1 MKITKAVFINCILF
15 SFISGQ
21 NLCPPAYLNTLFYNE
36 QVNLYWDTPDT
47 ANYGEIF
54 FDECFEVCST
64 ASSAMDIL
72 WADDNNSGGWFR
84 DSAGDSIDCASGMF
98 PCSDGGSDHFSA
110 FAHFTD
116 SATVTAD
123 SRLVTP
129 TIDLTSYTTAHIE
142 FVEAYEWSIDAS
154 DSNMVEVSIDGG
166 QTWEVVYSSFPWE
179 VGDDVWF
186 MAGDISEYAGN
197 EIIVAF
203 RYYDSV
209 GYGESWLVDNI
220 RVWGGNGTEPSL
232 CGTFEGYNIYQD
244 GALIGNTNTEEYV
257 VTDLENGT
265 TYCFEV
271 TAVYTE
277 DESTPCVAVCTA
289 PMGPFQVNPLWLNF
303 DEMNAGEYQEM
314 TLTVQ
319 NFDTLDYEYEITS
332 LALAEIELAID
343 LLVDPMEGSFS
354 TFFDPGGALEG
365 EWWLGDSA
373 FAESIYLVY
382 PEPWDGGQFAF
393 LNDDMNGDGADP
405 TDSWLISNEVIPYG
419 IGPVFLLAD
428 IFFPNPDGICATGNL
443 YSDDGLIHVST
454 DDGTTWAVVDS
465 VFSTGWNWQRY
476 MYNLSP
482 YIGDAASFKV
492 AFQYHDCN
500 GNWGYGIG
508 VDDIMIK
515 EGDQFTWLTVSPR
528 KGTTPSA
535 GSYNDSIT
543 VTVGVYALNDGFTG
557 ADDIIVEA
565 GENEITVQVGV
576 GVQVAVDESGDL
588 PRQFA
593 LHQNYPNPFN
603 PETMI
608 WFDVAEKTDVA
619 VSVYNVLGQKVS
631 TLLYGTMDAGIY
643 QVKWKGLMDSGEQ
656 LPSGLYF
663 YELKSPLFNSVKKM
677 VLVR

>member
-1 MKITKAVFINCILF
+1 MKITKAIFINCVLF

-21 NLCPPAYLNTLFYNE
+21 NLCPPGYLNTLFYDE
-36 QVNLYWDTPDT
+36 QVNLFWDVPDT
-47 ANYGEIF
+47 ANYGDLF
-54 FDECFEVCST
+54 FDECFEACST

-72 WADDNNSGGWFR
+72 WAVDDSSGGWFR
-84 DSAGDSIDCASGMF
+84 NSAGDAIDCGSGMF

-110 FAHFTD
+110 WAHFTD
-116 SATVTAD
+116 SATVTVD

-142 FVEAYEWSIDAS
+142 FIEAYEWVIDAS

-166 QTWEVVYSSFPWE
+166 ETWEVVYVSLPWD

-186 MAGDISEYAGN
+186 MTGDISEYAGN

-209 GYGESWLVDNI
+209 GYGESWFVDEI
-220 RVWGGNGTEPSL
+220 RVWGGTGTETNV

-244 GALIGNTNTEEYV
+244 GALIETTDTEEYV

-265 TYCFEV
+265 EYCFEV

-277 DESTPCVAVCTA
+277 GESDPCVAVCTT
-289 PMGPFQVNPLWLNF
+289 PMGPFQVNPLVLNF
-303 DEMNAGEYQEM
+303 DETNAGEYQEM
-314 TLTVQ
+314 TLTIQ
-319 NFDTLDYEYEITS
+319 NFDTLDYEYDIFS
-332 LALAEIELAID
+332 LAVADIEIAID
-343 LLVDPMEGSFS
+343 LLVDPMEGAFS
-354 TFFDPGGALEG
+354 TFFDPGGLFEG
-365 EWWLGDSA
+365 SWSVGDST
-373 FAESIYLVY
+373 FASSTYLDYAV
-382 PEPWDGGQFAF
+382 PWDGGEFAYV
-393 LNDDMNGDGADP
+393 NDDANGDGADP
-405 TDSWLISNEVIPYG
+405 TDGWLISDEVTPYG
-419 IGPVFLLAD
+419 IGAVFLLVD

-443 YSDDGLIHVST
+443 YSDDGLIKVST

-492 AFQYHDCN
+492 AFEYNDCG
-500 GNWGYGIG
+500 GNWGYGIA
-508 VDDIMIK
+508 VDNIMIK
-515 EGDQFTWLTVSPR
+515 EGDEFTWLTVSPR
-528 KGTTPSA
+528 KGTTPYA

-543 VTVGVYALNDGFTG
+543 VTVGVYAPYDGFTG
-557 ADDIIVEA
+557 TDDILVTA

-576 GVQVAVDESGDL
+576 GVQVAVDGSGVL

-608 WFDVAEKTDVA
+608 WFDVAKKTDVA
-619 VSVYNVLGQKVS
+619 VSVYNILGKKVS